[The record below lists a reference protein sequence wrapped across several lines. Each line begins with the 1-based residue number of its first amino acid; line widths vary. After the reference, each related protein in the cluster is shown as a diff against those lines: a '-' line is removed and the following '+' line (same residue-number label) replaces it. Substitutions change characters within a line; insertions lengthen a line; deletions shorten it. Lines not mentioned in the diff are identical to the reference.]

1 MRDVSTDDRP
11 DDARK
16 RERTLAA
23 STAILLT
30 VGVFGGLLGLSL
42 SAPIGSGADVS
53 ITLYGT
59 FAGGWSLTPGG
70 ETNPGPT
77 ITVNPGDQIT
87 LHMISQDAP
96 IGHGVFIDFNDNGRI
111 DIGTDYS
118 SPTGTDVTHTF
129 TVPSAPGIHYYYCS
143 IHSGSAYD
151 GSFAPGAPM
160 YGVFVVNS
168 KPSAMFA
175 TPTGSTS
182 WTGGVA
188 HDVVFNLIDEDS
200 PTALTVWVN
209 YSYNGGAQAGAI
221 AGPIPGTANPNVV
234 PWTPTGFSAT
244 DVIINVT
251 AVDSRG
257 LTGSTRSSPFEVDS
271 TAPTIAAR
279 SPDINAVD
287 VTRNSRIRVTWSEGM
302 DDVASGTTSAFA
314 VRRVSDG
321 AWIAG
326 TRSWSPD
333 RTLMTF
339 TPSAIWDATTT
350 FEVHVNGTAED
361 DSVPGNAVGGP
372 STWQFTTGIIVDAT
386 PPVIATADAS
396 PATQEAGGSVTIFAN
411 VTDDD
416 AVATVDA
423 RVQGP
428 STDVNL
434 TMSPLTGTTWTVA
447 RTFTAPGP
455 YSFLVWAVDP
465 AGNAAS
471 RSGGFSINDRTVP
484 NIASVAAIPA
494 TATPTGILS
503 ITARVTD
510 NAGVATVNAHV
521 IGPSFNQNLTM
532 SLGTDGSWYV
542 NRTYTNLGSYAFTV
556 WALDASGNAASGS
569 GSFSIAQGPAP
580 PAPSGVTLRVQSD
593 GTIMV
598 MWAPVVSGDVTGY
611 NVYRAA
617 STGGPFTKLTST
629 PVPANGPQQYVDT
642 TVQPGVTYYYAVT
655 AVNGSGNESPMSTAI
670 SAMIAGT
677 PQADYTLWIAIA
689 VIAAVVVL
697 ATIVVL
703 RRRKP

>member
-1 MRDVSTDDRP
+1 MRDVSTDDRA

-16 RERTLAA
+16 RGRTLAA
-23 STAILLT
+23 STAILLAASAL
-30 VGVFGGLLGLSL
+30 GGLFGLSL
-42 SAPIGSGADVS
+42 SAPVGSAADVPL
-53 ITLYGT
+53 TLYGT
-59 FAGGWSLTPGG
+59 LAGGWSLTPGG

-77 ITVNPGDQIT
+77 IRVNPGDRVT
-87 LHMISQDAP
+87 LHMISEEAP
-96 IGHGVFIDFNDNGRI
+96 GHGVFIDFNDNGRI
-111 DIGTDYS
+111 DMGTDYS
-118 SPTGTDVTHTF
+118 SPTGTDITDTF
-129 TVPSAPGIHYYYCS
+129 TVPSAPGAHYYYCS
-143 IHSGSAYD
+143 VHSGSAYD
-151 GSFAPGAPM
+151 GSFVPGAPM
-160 YGVFVVNS
+160 HGLFVVNS
-168 KPSAMFA
+168 KPAATFA
-175 TPTGSTS
+175 TPTGTTS

-188 HDVVFNLIDEDS
+188 HDVVFSLIDEDP

-234 PWTPTGFSAT
+234 LWTPTGFDAT

-257 LTGSTRSSPFEVDS
+257 LTGWSRSSPFDVDS

-279 SPDINAVD
+279 SPDINEVD

-302 DDVASGTTSAFA
+302 DDIASGTSDAFA
-314 VRRVSDG
+314 VSRVSDG
-321 AWIAG
+321 VWISG

-333 RTLMTF
+333 RTVMTF
-339 TPSAIWDATTT
+339 KPSAIWDATTT

-361 DSVPGNAVGGP
+361 DSDPGNAVAGP

-396 PATQEAGGSVTIFAN
+396 PAIQEAGGSVTIFAN

-423 RVQGP
+423 HVQGP

-434 TMSPLTGTTWTVA
+434 TMSPIAGTAWTVT
-447 RTFTAPGP
+447 RTFTALGP
-455 YSFLVWAVDP
+455 YSFIVWGVDP
-465 AGNAAS
+465 AGNAAL
-471 RSGGFSINDRTVP
+471 RSGGFTIADRTAP

-503 ITARVTD
+503 ITAQVTD

-521 IGPSFNQNLTM
+521 TGPTFDENLTM

-542 NRTYTNLGSYAFTV
+542 NRTYTNRGSYAFTV
-556 WALDASGNAASGS
+556 WAVDASGNAASGS
-569 GSFSIAQGPAP
+569 GSFSIAQGPAL
-580 PAPSGVTLRVQSD
+580 PAPSGVAVHVQSN
-593 GTIMV
+593 GTIIV

-611 NVYRAA
+611 NVYRGA
-617 STGGPFTKLTST
+617 SAGGPFTKLTST
-629 PVPANGPQQYVDT
+629 PVPANGPRQYVDT

-655 AVNGSGNESPMSTAI
+655 AVNGSGNESPLSTAV
-670 SAMIAGT
+670 SAAIPGM
-677 PQADYTLWIAIA
+677 PPADYTLWIAIA

-697 ATIVVL
+697 AAIAFL